1 MSFCLLERLGMPARC
16 ADSGGGQ
23 RRLRNSEFQTDS
35 IRTTELPDRMRQ
47 NEAHDRAC
55 IYFVD
60 QLAKN
65 LLAGSLSA
73 HRSTIDVWLSLI
85 VTLHESFSSIIAST

>member
-1 MSFCLLERLGMPARC
+1 M
-16 ADSGGGQ
+16 
-23 RRLRNSEFQTDS
+23 
-35 IRTTELPDRMRQ
+35 PDRMRQ
-47 NEAHDRAC
+47 NEAHGRAC

-73 HRSTIDVWLSLI
+73 HRSKIDVWLSLI
-85 VTLHESFSSIIAST
+85 VTLHESFSMLVTMGS